1 MAILKGVKQP
11 SPARQTSLGITADD
25 LATTAPVVEVGGN
38 TVIHSTGAI
47 IRPDGNTV
55 VHTDGSITV
64 KRYDESTR
72 PTSAPDG
79 TIIYNTDKRRLE
91 IYNSTAAEIN
101 FDSLDSS
108 PVLGGEGLH
117 PVVSMYHEESG
128 WNAIDKDSK
137 FVTSTN
143 QVATN
148 AFLYRQIITT
158 GYVMGGYKDSSPW
171 KNVNRMSHATDVMTN
186 KGDLLTHAGAY
197 TSGACN
203 LTKSFLWSC
212 DDNFAGSSSQTT
224 YFNMHNESSGS
235 YGGSLN
241 MQVGR
246 NDCATI
252 QREHYWAYIVG
263 GGNSYVDIFNL
274 TNETMLASSHGGATS
289 LSGDNAQ
296 SGCGSFHD
304 ETKGYVFQESNN
316 GHRIDMST
324 NTTSS
329 SYTVTTGMG
338 TVRGVHSQQKG
349 ISSKVGKGYC
359 GNEGNYNGGYNLR
372 RFQFSTETSLGNVS
386 KPIGNSGE
394 ENFDMGQA
402 HQYLMGMYDGLQNNR
417 GWRFSYSTDSGYEL
431 SSGSVRTGVPG
442 GSSGYCSWKG

>member
-11 SPARQTSLGITADD
+11 SPTRQTSLGISTDD

-91 IYNSTAAEIN
+91 IYNSTSSEIN
-101 FDSLDSS
+101 W
-108 PVLGGEGLH
+108 LGH
-117 PVVSMYHEESG
+117 PVNPRMYVEPSG
-128 WNAIDKDSK
+128 WSAIDKDASYISSAQE
-137 FVTSTN
+137 VSST
-143 QVATN
+143 

-158 GYVMGGYKDSSPW
+158 GYVMGGYVSTAPW
-171 KNVNRMSHATDVMTN
+171 RNVNRMVHSTDVMTN
-186 KGDLLTHAGAY
+186 LGDLLTHAGAY

-203 LTKSFLWSC
+203 LTRGFLWSC
-212 DDNFAGSSSQTT
+212 DNSWPGSSSQTT
-224 YFNMHNESSGS
+224 YFNMHNETSGS

-263 GGNSYVDIFNL
+263 GGNSYVDIFNM

-296 SGCGSFHD
+296 SGNGSFHD
-304 ETKGYVFQESNN
+304 EVKGYVYQDSNN

-324 NTTSS
+324 DTTSS

-338 TVRGVHSQQKG
+338 TVRGFHSQQKG

-359 GNEGNYNGGYNLR
+359 GNEGSYNAGYNLR
-372 RFQFSTETSLGNVS
+372 RFQFSNETSLGTVS

-394 ENFDMGQA
+394 ENFDMGQT
-402 HQYLMGMYDGLQNNR
+402 HQYMMGMYDGTQNNR
-417 GWRFSYSTDSGYEL
+417 GWRFHYSTDSGFEL
-431 SSGSVRTGVPG
+431 SSGSLRTGVPG

>member
-11 SPARQTSLGITADD
+11 SPTRQSSLGITTDD

-38 TVIHSTGAI
+38 TVVHSTGAI

-91 IYNSTAAEIN
+91 IYNSEKAEIN
-101 FDSLDSS
+101 FDRVAATSASGQGADDYQFLYVEQPGWS
-108 PVLGGEGLH
+108 P
-117 PVVSMYHEESG
+117 
-128 WNAIDKDSK
+128 IDKDSSYISSAQE
-137 FVTSTN
+137 VSST
-143 QVATN
+143 

-158 GYVMGGYKDSSPW
+158 GYVMGGYQSSSPW
-171 KNVNRMSHATDVMTN
+171 RNVNRMNHATDVMTN
-186 KGDLLTHAGAY
+186 LGDLLSHAGAY

-203 LTKSFLWSC
+203 LTRSFLWSC
-212 DDNFAGSSSQTT
+212 DNSFAGSSSQTV
-224 YFNMHNESSGS
+224 YFNSHNETSGS

-252 QREHYWAYIVG
+252 QREHYWAYIMG

-274 TNETMLASSHGGATS
+274 TTETMLASSHGGATS
-289 LSGDNAQ
+289 LSGDSAQ

-304 ETKGYVFQESNN
+304 ETKGYVYQDSNN

-324 NTTSS
+324 DTTSS

-338 TVRGVHSQQKG
+338 TVRGFHSQQKG
-349 ISSKVGKGYC
+349 ISSKIGKGYC
-359 GNEGNYNGGYNLR
+359 GNEGSYNAGYNLR
-372 RFQFSTETSLGNVS
+372 RFQFSNETSLGNVS

-402 HQYLMGMYDGLQNNR
+402 HQYMMGMYDGLQNNR
-417 GWRFSYSTDSGYEL
+417 GWKFTYSTDSGYEL

>member
-11 SPARQTSLGITADD
+11 SPTRQTSLGISTDD

-38 TVIHSTGAI
+38 TVVHSTGAI

-158 GYVMGGYKDSSPW
+158 GYVMGGYKSSSPW

-186 KGDLLTHAGAY
+186 KGDLLSHSGAY

-203 LTKSFLWSC
+203 LTRAFLWSC
-212 DDNFAGSSSQTT
+212 DNNWPGSSSQTT

-241 MQVGR
+241 MKVGR
-246 NDCATI
+246 NDSATI

-296 SGCGSFHD
+296 SGNGSFHD
-304 ETKGYVFQESNN
+304 EVKGYVYQSSNN

-324 NTTSS
+324 DTTSS

-338 TVRGVHSQQKG
+338 TVRGYHSQQKG

-359 GNEGNYNGGYNLR
+359 GNEGTYNNGYNLR
-372 RFQFSTETSLGNVS
+372 RFQFSNETSLGNVS

-402 HQYLMGMYDGLQNNR
+402 HQYMMGMYDGAQNNR

-431 SSGSVRTGVPG
+431 SSGSIRTGVPG

>member
-11 SPARQTSLGITADD
+11 SPTRQYSLGITTDD

-38 TVIHSTGAI
+38 TVVHSTGAI

-91 IYNSTAAEIN
+91 IYNSTSSEIN
-101 FDSLDSS
+101 FDRQLLGSS
-108 PVLGGEGLH
+108 NDDPDR
-117 PVVSMYHEESG
+117 PFMYVEPSG
-128 WNAIDKDSK
+128 WSAIDKDASYISSAQQ
-137 FVTSTN
+137 TSST
-143 QVATN
+143 

-158 GYVMGGYKDSSPW
+158 GYVMGGYKSSSPW
-171 KNVNRMSHATDVMTN
+171 KNVNRQVHSTDVMTN
-186 KGDLLTHAGAY
+186 LGDLLSHSGSY

-203 LTKSFLWSC
+203 LTRGFLWSC
-212 DDNFAGSSSQTT
+212 DNSWPGSSSQTT
-224 YFNMHNESSGS
+224 YFNMNNET
-235 YGGSLN
+235 GGTTHSTLN
-241 MQVGR
+241 MKVGR
-246 NDCATI
+246 NDSATI

-296 SGCGSFHD
+296 SGNGSFHD
-304 ETKGYVFQESNN
+304 EVKGYVYQDSNN

-324 NTTSS
+324 DTTSS

-359 GNEGNYNGGYNLR
+359 GNEGTYNGGYNLR
-372 RFQFSTETSLGNVS
+372 RFQFSNETSLGNVS

-402 HQYLMGMYDGLQNNR
+402 HQYMMGMYDGLQNNR
-417 GWRFSYSTDSGYEL
+417 GWKFTYSTDSGYEL